1 VRIYLIGLP
10 GSGKSTFGNQLAQ
23 ALQYSFI
30 DLDKVIADKT
40 GRTIPEL
47 FREFGED
54 YFRKLEAES
63 LRIHSLQEHLVMATG
78 GGAPCFYD
86 GIKYMNAQGKTVYL
100 RVHPRIISQRLAKTT
115 IADRPLLNTQTEEET
130 YNRLLI
136 LLDQREPVY
145 QQAEIQLEE
154 NEITV
159 DEVIRRL
166 GIQPV

>member
-10 GSGKSTFGNQLAQ
+10 GAGKSTFGYQMAK

-30 DLDKVIADKT
+30 DLDTVIADKS
-40 GRTIPEL
+40 GKSIPEL

-54 YFRKLEAES
+54 HFRKLEAES
-63 LRIHSLQEHLVMATG
+63 LRIHSLQEHFVMATG
-78 GGAPCFYD
+78 GGAPCFYE
-86 GIKYMNAQGKTVYL
+86 GIKYMKAHGKTVYL
-100 RVHPRIISQRLAKTT
+100 RVHPRIISHQLAKTT

-166 GIQPV
+166 NIQPV